1 MAVIAQSGGCSII
14 DKARMVSK
22 FIHEPNVIKFLI
34 VYGSAPDG
42 TNDDDDVDGNNLTVD
57 TMAIGSK
64 SLADFSPSLL
74 FRSTTAQNNVVRY
87 TRRIRLDDID
97 IVVLYVSYHSAVS
110 LLSALEKQS
119 EKSHQDGGPLV
130 LLDGFQGWVPGYD
143 GYDSATVLDVVIIT
157 ALCVLCCLSLTC
169 VFGNNIQ
176 RVAGGVMVVEPGD
189 EDRRL
194 PGRYRHG
201 LRLLN
206 REEVERLPE
215 VEFVLDHVL
224 NGTST
229 GTDFELGNGG
239 EEHTVGE
246 KKDSQEGRDEM
257 GSLAQDIHRYP
268 ARPVLSN
275 RRDEEEDDNCE
286 TSAVLETVGNEH
298 FQDITCTICL
308 EDYQDGEK
316 LRVLPCQH
324 AFHSECIIPWLTDRA
339 PTCPLCKA
347 LLEVRREEDF
357 DLNSDD
363 GSHVLG
369 SNHGELG
376 FVTTV
381 EEPSSALDRQIRW
394 YSALI
399 RLWAPVEED
408 SNVMVD
414 SATLTHENGE
424 GPSQEEQDNDRRNQ
438 NDRGRMNGR
447 SDSVYSLLSRIINRP
462 TRTTSAEALSSDAD
476 VELHLSSLRNDSMR
490 EPLLLLGDFNSE
502 HSGQLSRGNDET
514 DHQRPQGDNTGE
526 NV

>member
-64 SLADFSPSLL
+64 SLVDFSPSLL

-363 GSHVLG
+363 GSHVEG
-369 SNHGELG
+369 NDGELG
-376 FVTTV
+376 PIT
-381 EEPSSALDRQIRW
+381 EEGASLGLDRQIRW

-399 RLWAPVEED
+399 RLWAPVEE
-408 SNVMVD
+408 NLVEGT
-414 SATLTHENGE
+414 TLTHETEQGHN
-424 GPSQEEQDNDRRNQ
+424 PEQDNDRNQ
-438 NDRGRMNGR
+438 NYNTGMDERNDWM
-447 SDSVYSLLSRIINRP
+447 YSLLSRIINRP
-462 TRTTSAEALSSDAD
+462 TRTTSTEALSSDAD
-476 VELHLSSLRNDSMR
+476 VELHLSSLRDDSMR
-490 EPLLLLGDFNSE
+490 EPLLLGDFNSE
-502 HSGQLSRGNDET
+502 DGQSSRGNDVT
-514 DHQRPQGDNTGE
+514 DHHSLLQGNNTE
-526 NV
+526 NVQNSVG